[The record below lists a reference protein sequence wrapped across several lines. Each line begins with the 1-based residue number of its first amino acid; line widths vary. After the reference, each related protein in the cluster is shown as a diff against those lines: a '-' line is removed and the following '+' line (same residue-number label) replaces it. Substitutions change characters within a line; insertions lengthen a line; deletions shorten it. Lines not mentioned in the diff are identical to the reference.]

1 MVVTHSYVSKR
12 NFTVTLVVTDSFG
25 ATNRTESSVEIRNR
39 PPIIV
44 STSPSANIVLSVS
57 EARTFEVGVWDPD
70 GDPLTFS
77 WSIGGN
83 KIASTIPSYRFVGQS
98 IGTYLIRAVAS
109 DCSASVAFEW
119 HVPRGA
125 APLGLLPPPAPSGPP
140 PPIDVVPRPVI
151 RTHPV

>member
-44 STSPSANIVLSVS
+44 STSPGANIVLSVT

-77 WSIGGN
+77 WSIGGT
-83 KIASTIPSYRFVGQS
+83 KIASTIASYRFVGQS
-98 IGTYLIRAVAS
+98 IWTYLIRAVAS
-109 DCSASVAFEW
+109 DGSASVAFEW
-119 HVPRGA
+119 HVLVRAGPVA
-125 APLGLLPPPAPSGPP
+125 FPP
-140 PPIDVVPRPVI
+140 PPQLSRTARRQGVVPLSVI
-151 RTHPV
+151 